1 MKLSSI
7 LICIFLGTIYSF
19 GQTKVN
25 QTDSIDQVIQEA
37 KLLAHSNP
45 KEGTRKLLD
54 LRNHLEKISY
64 KKGAMY
70 SSMGL
75 VLIYYNDG
83 NYEKSIE
90 ETRFVERLAEE
101 LKHFEY
107 LSDIHRMRAIC
118 YNQMGLN
125 DESYEELKKALPFA
139 DKIEQ
144 SHVRHYKKALIYESY
159 AGIYGKKEDYSNEIL
174 YRQKSIA
181 ESKIMTE
188 KNPFTVNAKYQN
200 LAYQYASL
208 GLIYSNLKNRDSA
221 NLYFEKAYEL
231 TESGKYEIYT
241 NSRATLLSDMAVFYE
256 ADKKHQ
262 KAISFAKRAEA
273 LEKQA
278 PMPYIRRDIFHSLFN
293 AYAETNKI
301 DSSKYYLNLYTSL
314 NDSLIKS
321 EKESIMTPVKQIISD
336 NKNQSKITIRNILG
350 ASAFTLMVLI
360 LSGGIYVKRKNR
372 NIQKKYEAIISKIK
386 SQPEISD
393 NTEELNESTEKITAN
408 EESKVAKGITDDTL
422 KSLLIKLDKFE
433 KSKLYLKKDISR
445 PWLTSHLN
453 TNTKYLFEVIKN
465 HKGKHFPDYIN
476 GLRIN
481 YIMRKLVEEPKYREY
496 KNEYLAEECGF
507 NSRQV
512 FITAFKKETGFT
524 PSYFIENLK
533 KEPSKLE

>member
-1 MKLSSI
+1 MKTFHL
-7 LICIFLGTIYSF
+7 LICTFIIVSFTF
-19 GQTKVN
+19 GQTKIN
-25 QTDSIDQVIQEA
+25 ETDSIDTVIQEA

-45 KEGTRKLLD
+45 KEGTPKLEELKS
-54 LRNHLEKISY
+54 HSEKINY

-83 NYEKSIE
+83 NYKKSIE
-90 ETRFVERLAEE
+90 ETRFVEKLAQE

-107 LSDIHRMRAIC
+107 LSDIHRIRAIC
-118 YNQMGLN
+118 YNQMSLHNEGL
-125 DESYEELKKALPFA
+125 EELKKALPFA

-174 YRQKSIA
+174 YRQKSVA

-188 KNPFTVNAKYQN
+188 NNPFTVNAKYQN

-221 NLYFEKAYEL
+221 NLYFDKAYEL

-336 NKNQSKITIRNILG
+336 NKNQSKVKIRNIVG
-350 ASAFTLMVLI
+350 ISAITIMVLI

-372 NIQKKYEAIISKIK
+372 IIHKKYEAIISKIK
-386 SQPEISD
+386 SEAEAQE
-393 NTEELNESTEKITAN
+393 NHEENDEET
-408 EESKVAKGITDDTL
+408 ESKSTIGITDETV
-422 KSLLIKLDKFE
+422 KLLILKLEKFE
-433 KSKLYLKKDISR
+433 KSKLFLKKDINR

-453 TNTKYLFEVIKN
+453 TNTKYLFDVIKY
-465 HKGKHFPDYIN
+465 HKGKSFADYIN
-476 GLRIN
+476 GLRIH
-481 YIMRKLVEEPKYREY
+481 YIMKKLVENPIYQEY
-496 KNEYLAEECGF
+496 KIEYLAEECGF

-533 KEPSKLE
+533 GDALK

>member
-1 MKLSSI
+1 MKLYYF
-7 LICIFLGTIYSF
+7 LIWIFLSTTYSF

-25 QTDSIDQVIQEA
+25 QTDSIDKVIQEA

-54 LRNHLEKISY
+54 LRNHLEKINY

-90 ETRFVERLAEE
+90 ETSFVERLAHE

-118 YNQMGLN
+118 YNQMSLHNEGL
-125 DESYEELKKALPFA
+125 EELKKALPFA

-174 YRQKSIA
+174 YRQKSVA
-181 ESKIMTE
+181 ETKIMTE
-188 KNPFTVNAKYQN
+188 NNPFTVNAKYQN

-221 NLYFEKAYEL
+221 NLYFEKAYGL

-336 NKNQSKITIRNILG
+336 NKNQSKITIRNILR
-350 ASAFTLMVLI
+350 ASAFTLIVLI
-360 LSGGIYVKRKNR
+360 LSGGIYVRRKNR
-372 NIQKKYEAIISKIK
+372 NIHQKYEAIISKIR
-386 SQPEISD
+386 SEAEVQE
-393 NTEELNESTEKITAN
+393 NHEETA
-408 EESKVAKGITDDTL
+408 EETESKSTIGITDETV
-422 KSLLIKLDKFE
+422 KLLILKLEKFE
-433 KSKLYLKKDISR
+433 KSQLFLKKDISR

-465 HKGKHFPDYIN
+465 HKGKNFTDYVN

-481 YIMRKLVEEPKYREY
+481 YITRKLVEDPIYREY
-496 KNEYLAEECGF
+496 KNEYLANECGF

-533 KEPSKLE
+533 KDS